1 VLQVTLLLFS
11 AATATMASMDVIPRW
26 VVSFTG
32 FVATIAGGLLTT
44 FKIQDRIYAS
54 RKAVAEVRLE
64 CQKYDRGIEEYKDMD
79 TEKAFMKFSRGITE
93 IQGQQMLQ
101 EVELWNP
108 KKEEKEKEKTMQD
121 NMTKDKENNDIS
133 ENTIKEEKMSENSS
147 GDE

>member
-1 VLQVTLLLFS
+1 MLQVTLLLFS

-101 EVELWNP
+101 EVR
-108 KKEEKEKEKTMQD
+108 
-121 NMTKDKENNDIS
+121 
-133 ENTIKEEKMSENSS
+133 
-147 GDE
+147 